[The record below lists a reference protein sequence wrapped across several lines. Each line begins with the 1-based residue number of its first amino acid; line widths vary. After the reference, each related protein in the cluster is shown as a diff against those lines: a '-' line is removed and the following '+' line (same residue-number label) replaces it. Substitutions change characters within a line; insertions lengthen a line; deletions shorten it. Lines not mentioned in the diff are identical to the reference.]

1 MGDRIDMSKISP
13 TAKFNSQ
20 IVEFGINPAK
30 INRNFSVEKLIEI
43 AVEKNEGI
51 VTSTGSLSVKT
62 GKYTGRSPDDRY
74 IVFDDLTYDKV
85 HWGKVNKQFPTE
97 TFEKLFEK

>member
-1 MGDRIDMSKISP
+1 MSKISS

-43 AVEKNEGI
+43 AVEKNEGM

-62 GKYTGRSPDDRY
+62 GKYTGR
-74 IVFDDLTYDKV
+74 
-85 HWGKVNKQFPTE
+85 
-97 TFEKLFEK
+97 

>member
-1 MGDRIDMSKISP
+1 MSKISS
-13 TAKFNSQ
+13 TAKFNSL

-51 VTSTGSLSVKT
+51 VTSTG
-62 GKYTGRSPDDRY
+62 
-74 IVFDDLTYDKV
+74 
-85 HWGKVNKQFPTE
+85 
-97 TFEKLFEK
+97 